1 MAYLIDTDI
10 LIYLIKGNHAVDR
23 RLIET
28 ESIPK
33 AISVITFGE
42 LLFGA
47 KKSIQ
52 KDKNIAIVY
61 RLSEVFPII
70 EINRSTIETFT
81 EIKATLEK
89 DGERIE
95 DFDLLI
101 AATALG
107 MNYTLVTNNTKH
119 YQRIESL
126 KLENWKEMNAG

>member
-1 MAYLIDTDI
+1 MAYLVDTDI
-10 LIYLIKGNHAVDR
+10 LIYLIKGNHVIDR
-23 RLIET
+23 RIMET

-52 KDKNIAIVY
+52 KEKNIAIVY

-89 DGERIE
+89 DGEKIE

-101 AATALG
+101 AATALS

-119 YQRIESL
+119 YQRIEGL
-126 KLENWKEMNAG
+126 KLENWKEQNAG

>member
-10 LIYLIKGNHAVDR
+10 LIYLIKGNHSIDR
-23 RLIET
+23 RIKET

-47 KKSIQ
+47 KRSVQ
-52 KDKNIAIVY
+52 KEKNIAIVY

-89 DGERIE
+89 NGERIE

-101 AATALG
+101 AATALS

-119 YQRIESL
+119 YQRIDGI
-126 KLENWKEMNAG
+126 KLENWKE

>member
-10 LIYLIKGNHAVDR
+10 LIYLIKGNHSIDR
-23 RLIET
+23 RIQET

-47 KKSIQ
+47 KRSVQ
-52 KDKNIAIVY
+52 KEKNIAIVY

-89 DGERIE
+89 NGERIE

-101 AATALG
+101 AATALS

-119 YQRIESL
+119 YQRIDGI
-126 KLENWKEMNAG
+126 KLENWKEKNAG

>member
-10 LIYLIKGNHAVDR
+10 LIYLIKGNHYIDR
-23 RLIET
+23 RIKET
-28 ESIPK
+28 ESISK

-47 KKSIQ
+47 KQSVQ
-52 KDKNIAIVY
+52 KEKNIAIVY

-89 DGERIE
+89 NGERIE

-101 AATALG
+101 AATALS

-119 YQRIESL
+119 YQRIDGI
-126 KLENWKEMNAG
+126 KLENWKDKNAG